1 MNRYSLKRDI
11 LRATGML
18 DYLWKKLT
26 PGLYVFNYH
35 RIGDPDDTPF
45 DPNIYSCDEIHFAK
59 QIAAIK
65 ERFKIITVKELLEII
80 ARGQPM
86 KEPMA
91 MITFDDGYR
100 GNYENAFPILRAE
113 NAAGVFF
120 LPTSYINCDH
130 VPWWDEVA
138 WLIKNTKNQVLK
150 LPGDSQPIQI
160 DSQNMRHTIRTV
172 LTKIKNNTEY
182 TLAEKIK
189 HVRAACDCEMPLENS
204 NLFMTW
210 EQAAEMQ
217 RAGMDIGSHGH
228 SHEILSHLSIEEQRT
243 ELMTSK
249 NLIEEHINVPVD
261 ALAYPVGGKNMYTKD
276 TCRIARECGYKVAFT
291 FIPGYNIN
299 PGNSAYELLR
309 IPVEDNWEPYDLK
322 YSAVF
327 APSE

>member
-1 MNRYSLKRDI
+1 MSRHSLKRDI
-11 LRATGML
+11 LRATGIL
-18 DYLWKKLT
+18 EYLWKKIS

-35 RIGDPDDTPF
+35 RIGNPDDTPF

-59 QIAAIK
+59 QIAAINA
-65 ERFKIITVKELLEII
+65 RLKIITIRELLEII
-80 ARGQPM
+80 ASGKPLQ
-86 KEPMA
+86 EPMA

-113 NAAGVFF
+113 KTTGVFF

-138 WLIKNTKNQVLK
+138 WLIKNTKNQTLR
-150 LPGDSQPIQI
+150 LPWNNQSITI
-160 DSQNMRHTIRTV
+160 DSQNIRHTIRTV
-172 LTKIKNNTEY
+172 LSRIKNNTDF
-182 TLAEKIK
+182 TLAEKIR
-189 HVRAACDCEMPLENS
+189 HIRVACDCEMPLENS

-217 RAGMDIGSHGH
+217 QAGMDIGSHGH
-228 SHEILSHLSIEEQRT
+228 THEILSHLSMEEQRA

-249 NLIEEHINVPVD
+249 KLIEEHVKVSVE
-261 ALAYPVGGKNMYTKD
+261 ALAYPVGGKNMYTQD

-291 FIPGYNIN
+291 FIPGYNPN
-299 PGNSAYELLR
+299 PSNSAFELLR
-309 IPVEDNWEPYDLK
+309 IPVEDNWEPHDLK

-327 APSE
+327 STSG

>member
-1 MNRYSLKRDI
+1 MNRFSLKQDI

-18 DYLWKKLT
+18 EYLWKKLA

-35 RIGDPDDTPF
+35 RIGNPDDTPF

-59 QIAAIK
+59 QIAAINA
-65 ERFKIITVKELLEII
+65 RFRIIKIKELLEII
-80 ARGQPM
+80 ARGQPLQ
-86 KEPMA
+86 EPVA

-100 GNYENAFPILRAE
+100 GNYENAFPILSAE
-113 NAAGVFF
+113 KATGVFF

-138 WLIKNTKNQVLK
+138 WLIKNTKKQVLK
-150 LPGDSQPIQI
+150 LPGNDQLITVNA
-160 DSQNMRHTIRTV
+160 QNIKHTIRAV
-172 LTKIKNNTEY
+172 LSGIKNNTEF

-189 HVRAACDCEMPLENS
+189 QVRVACDCEMPLENS

-217 RAGMDIGSHGH
+217 QAGMDIGSHGH
-228 SHEILSHLSIEEQRT
+228 SHEILSHLTIEEQRA

-249 NLIEEHINVPVD
+249 QLIEEHIKVPAE
-261 ALAYPVGGKNMYTKD
+261 ALAYPVGGKNMYTQE
-276 TCRIARECGYKVAFT
+276 TCRLAQECGYKVAFT
-291 FIPGYNIN
+291 FIPGYNPN
-299 PGNSAYELLR
+299 PANSAFELLR
-309 IPVEDNWEPYDLK
+309 IPVEDNWKPHHLK

-327 APSE
+327 APSK